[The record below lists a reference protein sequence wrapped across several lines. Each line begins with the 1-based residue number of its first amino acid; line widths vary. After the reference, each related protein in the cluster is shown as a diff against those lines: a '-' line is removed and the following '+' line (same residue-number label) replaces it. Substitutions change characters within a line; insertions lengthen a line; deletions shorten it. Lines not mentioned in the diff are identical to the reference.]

1 MRWRYLPHDHLGVL
15 FLFREERSKFIRLKY
30 TDRKFMVEDDEV
42 DAEVELAGL
51 KQTDSDDEK
60 LLEDSGEVNI

>member
-1 MRWRYLPHDHLGVL
+1 
-15 FLFREERSKFIRLKY
+15 
-30 TDRKFMVEDDEV
+30 MVEDDEV